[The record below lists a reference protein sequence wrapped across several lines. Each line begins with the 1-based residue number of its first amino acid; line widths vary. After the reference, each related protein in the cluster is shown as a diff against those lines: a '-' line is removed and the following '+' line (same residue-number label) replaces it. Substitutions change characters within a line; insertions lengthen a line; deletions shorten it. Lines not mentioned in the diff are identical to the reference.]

1 MAEHDSYYTD
11 PMKKQILEFD
21 GIELSFGSHLILSSI
36 YMKCETGKIIG
47 LMGRNGSGK
56 SSLMKIVFGSMKSSN
71 QSIRING
78 FPLIGNY
85 QQDKFISY
93 LPQEGFI
100 PQKLTIAK
108 ALNHYEINS
117 QSLIDF
123 FPDFN
128 IHIQNTVR
136 ELSGGY
142 LRLLETFLIL
152 KSPHPFCLLDEPF
165 SGLMPLHIEGL
176 KQLIAEVKPT
186 KGIIL
191 LDHMYCHTMEMA
203 DDIYLLSNGKTYLI
217 KDREE
222 LVFRGYLTS

>member
-1 MAEHDSYYTD
+1 MNT
-11 PMKKQILEFD
+11 LEFD
-21 GIELSFGSHLILSSI
+21 SLFLEFGMHRVLSSI

-56 SSLMKIVFGSMKSSN
+56 SCLMKTVFGSLKNSN
-71 QSIRING
+71 QSIRVNG

-93 LPQEGFI
+93 LPQESFI
-100 PQKLTIAK
+100 PGKLTVGE
-108 ALNHYEINS
+108 ALEFFEMTS
-117 QSLIDF
+117 ELLTDC
-123 FPDFN
+123 FPDFHMLQLN
-128 IHIQNTVR
+128 SVND
-136 ELSGGY
+136 LSGGH

-165 SGLMPLHIEGL
+165 SGLMPLHVERM
-176 KQLIAEVKPT
+176 KELIIQARST

-191 LDHMYCHTMEMA
+191 SDHLYRHTMEMA
-203 DDIYLLSNGKTYLI
+203 DEIYLLSNGKTYLI

-222 LVFRGYLTS
+222 LVFRGYLPELSGV